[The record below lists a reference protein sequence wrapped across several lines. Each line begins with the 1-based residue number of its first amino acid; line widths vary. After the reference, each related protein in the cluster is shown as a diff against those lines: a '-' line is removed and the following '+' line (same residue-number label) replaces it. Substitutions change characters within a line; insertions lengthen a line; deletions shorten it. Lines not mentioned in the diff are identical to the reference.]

1 MNENLIEP
9 FYKAIQ
15 DKQEELKQYV
25 NKQID
30 AIIIPEQS
38 AVKQEKQPV
47 KTSNVPGGCIVAG
60 IIAAATGIAIGKT
73 VLTVGGIAVI
83 VVGGLLFLNKKG
95 NNKMPAPDSID
106 YDSISNELFQTLKN
120 INKHVSDSWYEYT
133 GKQKELL
140 KNQISTSDIEVD
152 KRQDMLEKSL
162 KRSVVDVSMTQILS
176 ELSGLSRQKNSR
188 EYCQYLIIIKSR
200 IDSAIEQAYNEQVK
214 IYQAVE
220 DASK

>member
-1 MNENLIEP
+1 MKGILIKP

-25 NKQID
+25 NNQID
-30 AIIIPEQS
+30 TIIIPEQT
-38 AVKQEKQPV
+38 AGKQEDQPV
-47 KTSNVPGGCIVAG
+47 KTSHVPGGFIVAG

-73 VLTVGGIAVI
+73 VLTVGGVVVI
-83 VVGGLLFLNKKG
+83 VAGGLLFLNKKG
-95 NNKMPAPDSID
+95 KNKMPAPDSID

-140 KNQISTSDIEVD
+140 KNQISTSDIEAD
-152 KRQDMLEKSL
+152 KRQEMLEKSL

-176 ELSGLSRQKNSR
+176 ELTRLSGKKDSR
-188 EYCQYLIIIKSR
+188 EYRQYLVTIKSSL
-200 IDSAIEQAYNEQVK
+200 DSAIDQAYNEQVK